1 MSDIIDI
8 LSLTSDELKE
18 RIAAIGEKPFRAA
31 QIYKWLHQKRVT
43 SFDEMS
49 DLSLSLRE
57 KLAQEFTFE
66 HIRPVRVLESKTDGT
81 VKLLF
86 ELSDGNHVE
95 TVLMQYEHGDSLC
108 VSTQAGCKMG
118 CRFCAST
125 IAGFK
130 RNLEP
135 YEILGQ
141 LYETERATGRKVSSI
156 VLMGIGEP
164 LDNYD
169 NVVKFLKI
177 LSSSDGTNMSLR
189 HVSLSTCGLVDRI
202 YDLADLDLGLT
213 LSISL
218 HSPYDEKRSELMPI
232 NNRYHISEL
241 MKACRDYFAKTGRR
255 ISFEYALIEGEND
268 SKEDAKALAALLRGM
283 PSHINIIPVNKIKER
298 NYRSDRS
305 SAQRFC
311 KLLCSL
317 GTNAT
322 VRRTLGADIDAACGQ
337 LRREYED
344 PSRTDEKE
352 LHG

>member
-1 MSDIIDI
+1 MSQITDIM
-8 LSLTSDELKE
+8 SLTLGELKDFAE
-18 RIAAIGEKPFRAA
+18 SIGEKPFRAA
-31 QIYKWLHQKRVT
+31 QIFKWLHQKRAGD
-43 SFDEMS
+43 FDAMT
-49 DLSLSLRE
+49 DLPLPLRE
-57 KLAQEFTFE
+57 RLKAEFSFG
-66 HIRPVRVLESKTDGT
+66 HIKPVKILTSASDGT

-95 TVLMQYEHGDSLC
+95 TVLMRYEHGDSLC

-135 YEILGQ
+135 CEILGQ
-141 LYETERATGRKVSSI
+141 LYETERVTGRKVSSI

-164 LDNYD
+164 LDNFD
-169 NVVKFLKI
+169 NVVKFLQI
-177 LSSSDGTNMSLR
+177 LSTPEGTDMSLR

-202 YDLADLDLGLT
+202 YDLAALDLGLT

-232 NNRYHISEL
+232 NNRYHIPEL
-241 MKACRDYFAKTGRR
+241 MKACRDYFGRTGRR

-268 SKEDAKALAALLRGM
+268 SYDDAKALVGLMKGM
-283 PSHINIIPVNKIKER
+283 PAHINVIPVNKIKER
-298 NYRSDRS
+298 SYRSDRG

-311 KLLCSL
+311 RLLCSL
-317 GTNAT
+317 GANAT
-322 VRRTLGADIDAACGQ
+322 VRRTLGADINAACGQ
-337 LRREYED
+337 LRREYE
-344 PSRTDEKE
+344 EN
-352 LHG
+352 